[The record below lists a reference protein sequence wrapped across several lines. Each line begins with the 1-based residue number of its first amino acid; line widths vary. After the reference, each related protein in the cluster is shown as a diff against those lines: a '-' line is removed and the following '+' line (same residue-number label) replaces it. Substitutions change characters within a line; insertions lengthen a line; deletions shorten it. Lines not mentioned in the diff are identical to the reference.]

1 MMNGDLVGQDVTI
14 EKLSEILS
22 VVVSRNV
29 VDRTGLGGTF
39 DLSLHFQIV
48 PLDTDSS
55 VTDPSGPPS
64 ISTALRDRLGLKL
77 EPQTGPV
84 DVLVIDHVEEPSPN

>member
-1 MMNGDLVGQDVTI
+1 MIYGDLVGHDVTI

-29 VDRTGLGGTF
+29 MDRTGLGGTF

-48 PLDTDSS
+48 PLDPDASAPDAS
-55 VTDPSGPPS
+55 RAPS
-64 ISTALRDRLGLKL
+64 ISTALREQLGLKL

-84 DVLVIDHVEEPSPN
+84 DVLVIDHVEAPSPN